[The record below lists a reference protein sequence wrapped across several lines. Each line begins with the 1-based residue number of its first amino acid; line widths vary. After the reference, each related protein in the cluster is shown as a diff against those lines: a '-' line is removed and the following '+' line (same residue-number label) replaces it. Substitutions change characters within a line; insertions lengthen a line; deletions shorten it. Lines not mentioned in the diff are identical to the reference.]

1 MVTHGNQR
9 IAMLQVIKDR
19 KTIARVQDQKT
30 IARVHSQELTALVL
44 HTQELTTHCRGGA
57 GGAFPCRGG
66 GGGTPSVAH
75 MSMHDCLKPDSSR
88 LQCPQLPIPYSF
100 WQPT

>member
-44 HTQELTTHCRGGA
+44 HTQELHTLVLHTQEPKSSSPCLTTDPSLQHCANFG
-57 GGAFPCRGG
+57 
-66 GGGTPSVAH
+66 
-75 MSMHDCLKPDSSR
+75 
-88 LQCPQLPIPYSF
+88 I
-100 WQPT
+100 